1 MFKLRKQPLQSL
13 AAVTFLNYAAR
24 GLTLPFI
31 SLFLI
36 EVGFT
41 GTEIGFILSASAAV
55 RLIIPPLLL
64 SFADR
69 THTHRK
75 VFYALT
81 VGNSIAT
88 AGLVGITSSVGLG
101 ATVVAR
107 DSLDMPSASLLS
119 QLTITKLNQ
128 FGRSIYGRLRAWGSL
143 GWAVTTL
150 VSGNIVG
157 AGGYGLLFIVAAI
170 VNLLS
175 LPFARDLPTR
185 IHDAQA
191 DQDILKPAP
200 VKRQPGFYILMASS
214 MLFYIGMTAIAGFSN
229 IYFQEDLGATTV
241 LIGVLASVA
250 ALAEIPSMLFID
262 ALLLRMNIRL
272 TLIIGMLGL
281 AGLWFA
287 FTLLNSTALLIPLMI
302 IRGTF
307 YTFHTVGLTLLV
319 SRISHPVNAATNQT
333 IAQVTMPAVA
343 SLLTGPICGWIFDNM
358 GGRTLFQV
366 VSLIVVLAVL
376 LLVAARGT
384 LARTTVNGGEAV

>member
-1 MFKLRKQPLQSL
+1 MFKPRKQPLQSL

-55 RLIIPPLLL
+55 RLVVPPLLL

-75 VFYALT
+75 LFYLLT

-88 AGLVGITSSVGLG
+88 AGLVGITSSIGIG

-157 AGGYGLLFIVAAI
+157 AGGYGLLFVVAAI

-175 LPFARDLPTR
+175 LPFSRTLPTHT
-185 IHDAQA
+185 HDATEEH
-191 DQDILKPAP
+191 DPLKTAP
-200 VKRQPGFYILMASS
+200 VRRQPGFYVLMISS
-214 MLFYIGMTAIAGFSN
+214 MLFSAIFS
-229 IYFQEDLGATTV
+229 GV
-241 LIGVLASVA
+241 KLI
-250 ALAEIPSMLFID
+250 
-262 ALLLRMNIRL
+262 R
-272 TLIIGMLGL
+272 
-281 AGLWFA
+281 
-287 FTLLNSTALLIPLMI
+287 
-302 IRGTF
+302 
-307 YTFHTVGLTLLV
+307 
-319 SRISHPVNAATNQT
+319 
-333 IAQVTMPAVA
+333 
-343 SLLTGPICGWIFDNM
+343 PI
-358 GGRTLFQV
+358 
-366 VSLIVVLAVL
+366 
-376 LLVAARGT
+376 
-384 LARTTVNGGEAV
+384 EA